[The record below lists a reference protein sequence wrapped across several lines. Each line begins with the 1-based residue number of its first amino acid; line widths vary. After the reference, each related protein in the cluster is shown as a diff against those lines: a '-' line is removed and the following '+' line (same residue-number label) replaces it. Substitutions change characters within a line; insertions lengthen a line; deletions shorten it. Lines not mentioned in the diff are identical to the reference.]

1 MKNLIEEKQ
10 REAFHDSE
18 LFHHTGLVLN
28 QLTEEVQEIA
38 PQHQTHSDAAQ
49 NPDHNY
55 SLFHYYLLSHRVGK
69 SLDAVINEALEI
81 TDKLVTFFEHHFSCF
96 IEDDFF
102 TATTAFLDPKSY
114 VDEDCEELY
123 EKSVPITVSRY
134 SQQLVA
140 NNCNVDCLKAEFR
153 VMFTHVRK
161 FLSENFPLYCWPQFF
176 QLKSS
181 LGLKN
186 ILHIAEI
193 CIVVLLSNAESE
205 QMFSYLWRQLSKERM
220 SLNHETLE
228 RILQLRS
235 IVKDYCIE
243 TYDHAI
249 DLFLTEFPNGT
260 VRKRPCHVDVQ
271 M

>member
-1 MKNLIEEKQ
+1 
-10 REAFHDSE
+10 
-18 LFHHTGLVLN
+18 
-28 QLTEEVQEIA
+28 
-38 PQHQTHSDAAQ
+38 
-49 NPDHNY
+49 
-55 SLFHYYLLSHRVGK
+55 
-69 SLDAVINEALEI
+69 
-81 TDKLVTFFEHHFSCF
+81 
-96 IEDDFF
+96 
-102 TATTAFLDPKSY
+102 
-114 VDEDCEELY
+114 
-123 EKSVPITVSRY
+123 
-134 SQQLVA
+134 
-140 NNCNVDCLKAEFR
+140 
-153 VMFTHVRK
+153 MFTHVRK
-161 FLSENFPLYCWPQFF
+161 FLSGNSPLCCWPQLF

-235 IVKDYCIE
+235 AGKDYCIE

-249 DLFLTEFPNGT
+249 DLFLTEFPNGI
-260 VRKRPCHVDVQ
+260 VRKRPCHVDGQ